1 MSPGEASDEEL
12 ARAAPLPCRR
22 LVAAWRE
29 RERRGEGIRFSDLRQ
44 KGGGR
49 EAHEKPT
56 NAA

>member
-22 LVAAWRE
+22 RLERE
-29 RERRGEGIRFSDLRQ
+29 RERGEGIRFSDLRQ

-49 EAHEKPT
+49 EAHERPT